1 MKLMTVWFRI
11 GIHIMFFCYC
21 FQTIEIQE
29 KVRIST
35 DLFHSGMQMLK
46 TNIKKPCHM
55 TELIDFGETLFLA

>member
-1 MKLMTVWFRI
+1 MTVWFRI

-35 DLFHSGMQMLK
+35 CSIWYANAENKYQEALSHDGINRFRG
-46 TNIKKPCHM
+46 NYV
-55 TELIDFGETLFLA
+55 FGLT